1 MRQVPSPRKPI
12 VAEMRLFAN
21 TLRLSAAVAF
31 ALVPVSALGAQAF
44 ISGVVKE
51 DSTGRLLGGVEVTI
65 EGAIRQTHTDDKGH
79 YVLEGPAGIHV
90 AVFKV
95 VGYQSVRIRLRL
107 TRADTVQTDA
117 SMVHSTGQ
125 VLDSVVVPGRRTA
138 PRMSTRDGFAERRA
152 MGLGKFLDSTLL
164 RQMESSRI
172 SELLRANTGVH
183 MTSYQEIVGRGRG
196 PVQLRAASPLKPGA
210 DGSFT
215 CWVSVIYD
223 GVTMYRT
230 GSRTPPPDFS
240 RDFSISSL
248 ESIEYYRGASETPME
263 FGGNN
268 ADCGVLV
275 LWSRRGK

>member
-1 MRQVPSPRKPI
+1 
-12 VAEMRLFAN
+12 MRLLST
-21 TLRLSAAVAF
+21 TLRLCATVAT
-31 ALVPVSALGAQAF
+31 ALVAVSPLRAQGF
-44 ISGVVKE
+44 ISGVVRE
-51 DSTGRLLGGVEVTI
+51 DSTGRLLRAVEVTI
-65 EGAIRQTHTDDKGH
+65 EGAIRQTRTDDKGH
-79 YVLEGPAGIHV
+79 YVLEGPAGIQV
-90 AVFKV
+90 AVFKL
-95 VGYQSVRIRLRL
+95 VGYQPVRIRLRMN
-107 TRADTVQTDA
+107 RGDTVQTNA

-164 RQMESSRI
+164 RQMENSRI

-183 MTSYQEIVGRGRG
+183 MTPHQEIVGRGRG
-196 PVQLRAASPLKPGA
+196 PVQLRAASPLKPGG
-210 DGSFT
+210 DGGFT

-240 RDFSISSL
+240 RDFSVSSL
-248 ESIEYYRGASETPME
+248 ESIEYYKGSAETPME
-263 FGGNN
+263 FGGMN